1 MQNYNSLLHAVGVP
15 YTALI
20 SVVLVLMII
29 SFPIGAHLV
38 FDSNIGKEINYD
50 YPIENI
56 DLFLAGIG
64 VQFPVELELGDVF
77 IIAWSTFLIL
87 FMISIIGP
95 KRNFIKTIIDH
106 NANKEYDGS
115 QNYIEST
122 IKWFSVII
130 LISVVVNYIQES
142 IGIKI
147 QAPDVSNELIQFFIV
162 TISPFTEEI
171 GFRVILI
178 GIPIFL
184 FYSHKSSIKF
194 FFKTLWHPAKH
205 LHITDDKKIISLIIG
220 VGIFFG
226 VAHIIS
232 GEPWSIGKISQAA
245 AGGIILGWVY
255 YKYGLLP
262 AILIHWATNYFLLSY
277 VFTISQMNQISA
289 DNALSHSFIN
299 SLEIILVLSGL
310 ASTAI
315 ILLNYLNK
323 RKKELIY

>member
-1 MQNYNSLLHAVGVP
+1 VQNYNSLLHAVGVP

-178 GIPIFL
+178 GIPVFL

-194 FFKTLWHPAKH
+194 FFKTLWHPAKY
-205 LHITDDKKIISLIIG
+205 LHITDDKKIISLIVG

-232 GEPWSIGKISQAA
+232 GEPWSIGKIS
-245 AGGIILGWVY
+245 
-255 YKYGLLP
+255 
-262 AILIHWATNYFLLSY
+262 
-277 VFTISQMNQISA
+277 
-289 DNALSHSFIN
+289 
-299 SLEIILVLSGL
+299 
-310 ASTAI
+310 
-315 ILLNYLNK
+315 
-323 RKKELIY
+323 KKFYQYSMVHLK